1 MPCSSY
7 QLMLDGQAAEDD
19 FYTQVSTLE
28 VEENLELPGAF
39 QLHLPVS
46 RMDTGELSFVN
57 DIRLRPFAP
66 FSVVATVEG
75 KPAECIFDGF
85 VLSHKLHLQT
95 GTTSSSLEVWGQ
107 DASWL
112 MNLEEKVKEW
122 VDVTDS
128 DVANSIFG
136 DYGFQPADENT
147 ADDSPSHTETGHTLM
162 QRGSDIQFLRT
173 LGKRTGKLVRVVCS
187 DKPGKRTGFFAK
199 PNLDASPAA
208 TLVLNDPEAWTVD
221 ALDLEWDIMRPTA
234 VKARQALLN
243 DATPE
248 GVAGDS
254 DSSGLDLLDERDL
267 ATFAGSPMT
276 VLLAAPVDDAGELST
291 RARALLRDSGWFVRC
306 HGEADVAR
314 LNIVLRAGSIVEL
327 IGIGSVHSGKYLVWS
342 VRHTIT
348 QDSHRMKF
356 SLMRNAVGPEPSS
369 AGGLLG
375 GLP

>member
-1 MPCSSY
+1 MLCSSY
-7 QLMLDGQAAEDD
+7 QLMLDGQPAEDD
-19 FYTQVSTLE
+19 FYTQVSSLE

-39 QLHLPVS
+39 QLQLPVS
-46 RMDTGELSFVN
+46 RTDTGELSFIN

-66 FSVVATVEG
+66 LSVVATVQG
-75 KPAECIFDGF
+75 KPTECIFDGF

-147 ADDSPSHTETGHTLM
+147 ADDSPSHTESGHTLM

-173 LGKRTGKLVRVVCS
+173 LGKRTGKLVRVVCG

-199 PNLDASPAA
+199 PNLDAPPAA

-221 ALDLEWDIMRPTA
+221 ALDIEWDIMRPSV

-243 DATPE
+243 DDTPE
-248 GVAGDS
+248 GVAGDT
-254 DSSGLDLLDERDL
+254 DSSGLDPLDDRDL
-267 ATFAGSPMT
+267 ATFADNPMT
-276 VLLAAPVDDAGELST
+276 VLLTAPVDDAGELST
-291 RARALLRDSGWFVRC
+291 RAQALLRDSGWFVRC

-314 LNIVLRAGSIVEL
+314 LNSVLRAGSVVEL
-327 IGIGSVHSGKYLVWS
+327 TGIGSVHSGKYLVWS
-342 VRHTIT
+342 VRHIIT

-356 SLMRNAVGPEPSS
+356 SLMRNAVGPEPSG